1 MHLRDDAELIMIDP
15 VDAILAA
22 HGFSGAWTRLNA
34 NGLANRV
41 YATAD
46 VVLRVAT
53 DHPEAVE
60 DARTESVAA
69 PAAREAGMRTPRLL
83 TFDDS
88 RTVIDRPF
96 SIWERIHGE
105 TLGSAGLDAGQRT
118 RVWCEVGQ
126 EVAKLHSR
134 VRVCPDPHG
143 YLDSPG
149 YELSLGPTV
158 ARLIDVG
165 AANREFAR
173 EISRFLDELAPHVV
187 TADHERCFVHNDLHD
202 MNVMCTPTGAL
213 LAVIDWGDSG
223 WGDPALDF
231 VGVPLDMMSAAFE
244 GYGFTNRVRLGV
256 FPEARIVWTKLQ
268 GAMDD
273 AISQSGRPIPL
284 TLFRR
289 FLDNR

>member
-1 MHLRDDAELIMIDP
+1 MASPTGFMRLPTWFCGWRP
-15 VDAILAA
+15 TILK
-22 HGFSGAWTRLNA
+22 
-34 NGLANRV
+34 
-41 YATAD
+41 
-46 VVLRVAT
+46 
-53 DHPEAVE
+53 P
-60 DARTESVAA
+60 
-69 PAAREAGMRTPRLL
+69 
-83 TFDDS
+83 S
-88 RTVIDRPF
+88 RTRAPSQSRRLRPARQAYEHRACLR
-96 SIWERIHGE
+96 STIREHSSIVRSPIWERIHGE